1 MSYDELGI
9 FGRLRKVPHPY
20 GHPYAH
26 WADSA
31 HSACRA
37 HLLHNLPLARS
48 TTAAP
53 SQCSKSFS
61 AGGRAAA
68 PPPRSPP
75 RCKPFQPTTHLPAY
89 RQLTYLPAFN
99 LLTRGRAGEALLPL
113 LRDQPAQAH
122 HAHPRLPRR
131 VVLARRQPFR
141 PAPVP
146 LPQLAAPVRLD
157 RRHRLAGRGRAPV
170 SAHAPLKRGFVVS
183 LVAFLCLSVEP
194 RSPHRLCVCRAR

>member
-1 MSYDELGI
+1 MTKYDCSSADVNPIGGISKAALKPNPNRSPHPHPNPNPTPHPHTHPSPNPNPNPNPMPKQADLKRFLVHAATHLGYPSLRAVVEAPPTAELRPLKGGEIEQTDEEDMGMSYDELGI

-89 RQLTYLPAFN
+89 
-99 LLTRGRAGEALLPL
+99 
-113 LRDQPAQAH
+113 
-122 HAHPRLPRR
+122 
-131 VVLARRQPFR
+131 
-141 PAPVP
+141 
-146 LPQLAAPVRLD
+146 
-157 RRHRLAGRGRAPV
+157 
-170 SAHAPLKRGFVVS
+170 
-183 LVAFLCLSVEP
+183 
-194 RSPHRLCVCRAR
+194 